1 MEKCTLLLFVI
12 GKKMK
17 FTNEYALLLTLV
29 FSIFS
34 ALLLSILLLLCC
46 IRKFGPEE
54 KLLKRGQMK
63 KIKRNN
69 KIPCFFLQ
77 VKKN

>member
-12 GKKMK
+12 GRKMK

-34 ALLLSILLLLCC
+34 ALLLSISLLLCC
-46 IRKFGPEE
+46 IRKFGPGGEAFETWSDEE
-54 KLLKRGQMK
+54 NQEE
-63 KIKRNN
+63 
-69 KIPCFFLQ
+69 Q
-77 VKKN
+77 

>member
-12 GKKMK
+12 GKKVK

-34 ALLLSILLLLCC
+34 ALLLSILLLLCS
-46 IRKFGPEE
+46 IRKFGPGGESFEMWSDKENQEE
-54 KLLKRGQMK
+54 Q
-63 KIKRNN
+63 
-69 KIPCFFLQ
+69 
-77 VKKN
+77 